1 MSKSNFSFFII
12 IFLIF
17 IFLIIF
23 LPQSKLFQFLFS
35 FTFILRS
42 PIVTVVSFL
51 NFIALLLFILEL
63 YSAIIW
69 FFVILSNLLI
79 FQLFYDDTFIIV
91 QIPNQFILL
100 FKGLFFY
107 SLQEVLL
114 KKCYLFQVQVCLHE
128 KFEFFMKSCDHL

>member
-1 MSKSNFSFFII
+1 MFKSNFSFFII

-23 LPQSKLFQFLFS
+23 SPRSKLFQFLFS
-35 FTFILRS
+35 FTFILQS

-51 NFIALLLFILEL
+51 NFIALLLFILEP
-63 YSAIIW
+63 YSAIIL

-79 FQLFYDDTFIIV
+79 FLLFYDDTFIIV

-107 SLQEVLL
+107 SLLEVLL
-114 KKCYLFQVQVCLHE
+114 KKCYLFQVQVYLHE
-128 KFEFFMKSCDHL
+128 KF